1 MILQSGIEV
10 HVTFLSHCVIHCN
23 PICKYFHQ
31 RLSSINQLKLIDLTQ
46 PLRPLLVHCLDKIFT
61 LFSLQLLNLVVF
73 NTSCWHRASYIY
85 WTKRISESQHICRL
99 WDLGQHQF
107 YKYWLPRLHLFF
119 WPLWMHHTYNLLIN
133 WHIHSK

>member
-1 MILQSGIEV
+1 MSRFWVIASSIVIQFANISTRDSLQSA
-10 HVTFLSHCVIHCN
+10 
-23 PICKYFHQ
+23 K
-31 RLSSINQLKLIDLTQ
+31 LKLIDFTQ

-99 WDLGQHQF
+99 LDLGQHQF
-107 YKYWLPRLHLFF
+107 YKYWLPLTTPFF
-119 WPLWMHHTYNLLIN
+119 WPLWMHHIYNLLID